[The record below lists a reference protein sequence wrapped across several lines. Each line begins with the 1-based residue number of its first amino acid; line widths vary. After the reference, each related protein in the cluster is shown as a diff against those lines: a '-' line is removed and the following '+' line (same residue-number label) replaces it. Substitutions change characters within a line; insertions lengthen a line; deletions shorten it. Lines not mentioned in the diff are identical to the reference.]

1 MQARIAAEMTVLNPV
16 GLRLLLQLLAA
27 ASAGALQV
35 LLPVGR
41 VGACQTEVV
50 KLMLRL

>member
-16 GLRLLLQLLAA
+16 GPRL
-27 ASAGALQV
+27 

-41 VGACQTEVV
+41 VGACQTEVA